1 MEDCIFCKILKGE
14 IPCDKIYEDDRVLS
28 FKDISPEAPVHVLII
43 PKKHISSINKL
54 KEEDENL
61 IGYIYTVAGKIAKQL
76 GVSEKGYRIV
86 SNCGEDGG
94 QTVGH
99 IHFHFLGGRKLNWP
113 PG

>member
-1 MEDCIFCKILKGE
+1 MEDCIFCKIVKGE
-14 IPCDKIYEDDRVLS
+14 IPCDKVYEDDRVLS
-28 FKDISPEAPVHVLII
+28 FKDISPAAPVHVLII
-43 PKKHISSINKL
+43 PKKHISSINEL
-54 KEEDENL
+54 KKEDEDL
-61 IGYIYTVAGKIAKQL
+61 IGYIYTIAAKIAKQL

-94 QTVGH
+94 QTVHH